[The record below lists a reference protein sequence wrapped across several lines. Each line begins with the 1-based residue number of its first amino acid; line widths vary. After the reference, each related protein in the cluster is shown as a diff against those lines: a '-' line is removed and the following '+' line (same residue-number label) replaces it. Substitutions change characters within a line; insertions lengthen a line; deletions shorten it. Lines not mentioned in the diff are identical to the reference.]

1 MNRFFLIFAVLA
13 LCACQT
19 HSGKPTITVIYS
31 PTLDS
36 ACTLVRG
43 GAIKEQWETEMA
55 SRKSEFESLWIANE
69 LKLIDAAEAI
79 TGKSFPSG
87 QFDAR
92 LTLCNVPSQSIFGI
106 SVNMRYAL
114 KSFTPTPVPMR
125 YKVDTLFHEL
135 LHVFIAAHPVKD
147 SSLLKLHVSEPERT
161 RDHLHL
167 LALQKSVLIRLNEL
181 EALENVIAVDSQLP
195 DGYYKRAWEIVN
207 ATDKKYLEYVAE
219 IKR

>member
-19 HSGKPTITVIYS
+19 RSGKPTITVIYS
-31 PTLDS
+31 PILDS
-36 ACTLVRG
+36 ACSLVRG
-43 GAIKEQWETEMA
+43 GAIKEQWETELA
-55 SRKSEFESLWIANE
+55 TRKLEFESLWTANE

-114 KSFTPTPVPMR
+114 RSFTSTPVPMR

-135 LHVFIAAHPVKD
+135 LHVFIAEHPVKN
-147 SSLLKLHVSEPERT
+147 SSLIKRHEQESERI
-161 RDHLHL
+161 RNHLHL
-167 LALQKSVLIRLNEL
+167 LALQKSVLIKLNET
-181 EALENVIAVDSQLP
+181 EALKDVIAIDSQLP
-195 DGYYKRAWEIVN
+195 GGYYKRAWEIIN
-207 ATDKKYLEYVAE
+207 ATDKEYLEYVAE
-219 IKR
+219 IKQ